1 MQIKQDPEI
10 KRTVCYENNS
20 IKADCFFYASNEL
33 KSVLARDLGDCRD
46 NQNWSTG
53 PIVDMQCNGRQRVYA
68 GNEPK
73 SIVFQKY
80 VLWIFFQS
88 AAHAKGMC

>member
-1 MQIKQDPEI
+1 LQIKQDPEI

-20 IKADCFFYASNEL
+20 IKANCFFYASNEP

-53 PIVDMQCNGRQRVYA
+53 PIVDMQCN
-68 GNEPK
+68 EPK

-80 VLWIFFQS
+80 VPWIFFQS

>member
-20 IKADCFFYASNEL
+20 TKANCFFYASNEP

-53 PIVDMQCNGRQRVYA
+53 PIVDMQCN
-68 GNEPK
+68 ESK
-73 SIVFQKY
+73 SIAFQKY
-80 VLWIFFQS
+80 MPWIFFQS
-88 AAHAKGMC
+88 AVHAKGMY

>member
-1 MQIKQDPEI
+1 MQIKQGPEI

-20 IKADCFFYASNEL
+20 IKANCFFYASNEP

-53 PIVDMQCNGRQRVYA
+53 PIVDMQCN
-68 GNEPK
+68 EPK
-73 SIVFQKY
+73 SIVSQKC
-80 VLWIFFQS
+80 VPWIFFQS
-88 AAHAKGMC
+88 AVHAKGMC

>member
-1 MQIKQDPEI
+1 MQIKQGPEI

-20 IKADCFFYASNEL
+20 IKANCFFYASNEP

-53 PIVDMQCNGRQRVYA
+53 PIVDMQCN
-68 GNEPK
+68 EPK
-73 SIVFQKY
+73 SIVFQKC
-80 VLWIFFQS
+80 VSWIFFQS
-88 AAHAKGMC
+88 AVHAKGMC

>member
-20 IKADCFFYASNEL
+20 IKANCSFYASNEP

-53 PIVDMQCNGRQRVYA
+53 PIVDMQCN
-68 GNEPK
+68 EPK
-73 SIVFQKY
+73 SIVFQKC
-80 VLWIFFQS
+80 VPWIFFQS